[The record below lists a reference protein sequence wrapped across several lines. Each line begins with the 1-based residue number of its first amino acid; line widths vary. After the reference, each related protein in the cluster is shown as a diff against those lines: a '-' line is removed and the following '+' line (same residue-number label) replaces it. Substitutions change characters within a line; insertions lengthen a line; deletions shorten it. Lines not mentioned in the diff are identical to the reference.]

1 MDSVDSRPVFF
12 EDFTSGTVYELGS
25 VSVSAEDI
33 VAFAEQFDPQGFH
46 VDEDAGRTAGFGGL
60 IASGWHTVGLYMRLF
75 VDGLLGASRN
85 LGSPGGDELRWFLPV
100 RPGDTLSARCTI
112 GEVRASR
119 GDPQRGVVHTCGEM
133 TNQNGDIVMRLRT
146 VILIEKR

>member
-1 MDSVDSRPVFF
+1 MEPVDSVPVFF
-12 EDFTSGTVYELGS
+12 EDFTSGAVYELGS

-46 VDEDAGRTAGFGGL
+46 VDEAAGRTAGFGGL

-75 VDGLLGASRN
+75 VDGLLGASRS
-85 LGSPGGDELRWFLPV
+85 LGSPGGDELRWFHPV

-119 GDPQRGVVHTCGEM
+119 RDARRGVVHTCGEM
-133 TNQNGDIVMRLRT
+133 INQNGAVVMRMRT
-146 VILIEKR
+146 VSLIGRR